1 MRTIKFRGKD
11 IIHNKWLYGLYMPPF
26 KKEDTISYI
35 YEIVECENHFE
46 YISTQVT
53 TESVGQFTG
62 LVDNNGVEIYD
73 GDILELDGVYIV
85 IIYNEKEAAY
95 YAKSKK
101 SEFRIWQELID
112 DFKLKVVGNIY
123 DIPELINKK
132 DK

>member
-62 LVDNNGVEIYD
+62 LVDNNGVEIYEW
-73 GDILELDGVYIV
+73 DILECNGDYIV

-112 DFKLKVVGNIY
+112 DFKLKVVGNTS
-123 DIPELINKK
+123 DNPELINKN

>member
-26 KKEDTISYI
+26 YEKDTMSYI

-62 LVDNNGVEIYD
+62 LIDNNGVEIYD

-112 DFKLKVVGNIY
+112 DFNLKVVGNTS
-123 DIPELINKK
+123 DNPELINKN

>member
-11 IIHNKWLYGLYMPPF
+11 IIHNKWFYGLYMPPF

-35 YEIVECENHFE
+35 YEIEECENHFE
-46 YISTQVT
+46 YISTQVV

-62 LVDNNGVEIYD
+62 LIDNNGVEIYD
-73 GDILELDGVYIV
+73 GDILGFDGVYIV

-101 SEFRIWQELID
+101 AEFRIWQELID
-112 DFKLKVVGNIY
+112 DFKLKVVGNTY
-123 DIPELINKK
+123 DNPELINKK